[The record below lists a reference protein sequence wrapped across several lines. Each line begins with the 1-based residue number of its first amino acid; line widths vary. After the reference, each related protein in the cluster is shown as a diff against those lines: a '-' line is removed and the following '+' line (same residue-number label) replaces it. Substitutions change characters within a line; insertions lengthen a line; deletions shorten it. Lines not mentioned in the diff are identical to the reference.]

1 MGSRILI
8 VDDDEQL
15 SKVVAATLR
24 IVGYEVKDI
33 NDGSLAMGEI
43 ASFKPAVVITDLVMP
58 GMSGAALIAQIR
70 SDRGLDH
77 VKVIVFSAKS
87 FEYDY
92 RASLEAGADAFLV
105 KPVANQKMLDTI
117 DGLLTSAMK
126 LSFWGT
132 RGSTPRPGKETLK
145 YGGNT
150 SCISI
155 EMTRDRMFV
164 FDAGTGI
171 IELGRSLAAANRR
184 RKINLFI
191 THPHWDHIQGLPY
204 FQSLYQQ
211 GNEVVIHGTGQG
223 KLTLREVI
231 AGQMSHVYF
240 PVAVKEFAAHVYYKE
255 LTEGAFEIEDLQVKT
270 ISLHHPGTTL
280 GYLLKGPGGKTVA
293 YLTDN
298 ELTLNGDAHGR
309 KRLVAFAAGADVL
322 IHDAQY
328 LDSEYPQR
336 VGWGHSCLSE
346 VLKLAAEAKVRRLYL
361 YHHDPSHDDETVA
374 AKEAFGRKFFADRG
388 LEIECMAASEGHS
401 ISI

>member
-15 SKVVAATLR
+15 AKVVAASLR
-24 IVGYEVKDI
+24 IAGYEVKDI
-33 NDGSLAMGEI
+33 NDGALAMGEI
-43 ASFKPAVVITDLVMP
+43 ASFKPAVVITDLIMP
-58 GMSGAALIAQIR
+58 GLSGAELLGQIR

-92 RASLEAGADAFLV
+92 RSSLEAGADAYLV
-105 KPVANQKMLDTI
+105 KPVSNQKMLDTI
-117 DGLLTSAMK
+117 EGLLTSAMK
-126 LSFWGT
+126 LTFWGT

-155 EMTRDRMFV
+155 EMTRDRLFV

-171 IELGRSLAAANRR
+171 IELGRALAAANRR

-211 GNEVVIHGTGQG
+211 GNEVVIYGTSQG

-240 PVAVKEFAAHVYYKE
+240 PVAVKEFASHVYYKE
-255 LTEGAFEIEDLQVKT
+255 LTEGDFEIEDLQVRT

-374 AKEAFGRKFFADRG
+374 AKEALGRKFFADRG
-388 LEIECMAASEGHS
+388 LEIECLAAAEGHS
-401 ISI
+401 ISL

>member
-24 IVGYEVKDI
+24 IAGYEVKDI

-43 ASFKPAVVITDLVMP
+43 ASFKPAVVITGLVMP

-77 VKVIVFSAKS
+77 VKVIVFTAKS

>member
-24 IVGYEVKDI
+24 IAGYEVKDI

-92 RASLEAGADAFLV
+92 RASLEAGADAYLV
-105 KPVANQKMLDTI
+105 KPVANEKMLETI
-117 DGLLTSAMK
+117 SGLLTSAMK

-150 SCISI
+150 SCISV
-155 EMTRDRMFV
+155 EMTKDRLFV

-184 RKINLFI
+184 RKINMFI

-361 YHHDPSHDDETVA
+361 YHHDPSHNDEIVA
-374 AKEAFGRKFFADRG
+374 EKEAFGRKFFADRG
-388 LEIECMAASEGHS
+388 LEIECMAAAEGHTVS
-401 ISI
+401 M

>member
-15 SKVVAATLR
+15 AKVVAASLR
-24 IVGYEVKDI
+24 IAGYEVKDI
-33 NDGSLAMGEI
+33 NDGALAMGEI
-43 ASFKPAVVITDLVMP
+43 ASFKPAVVITDLIMP
-58 GMSGAALIAQIR
+58 GLSGAELLGQIR

-92 RASLEAGADAFLV
+92 RSSLEAGADAYLV
-105 KPVANQKMLDTI
+105 KPVSNQKMLDTI
-117 DGLLTSAMK
+117 EGLLTSAMK
-126 LSFWGT
+126 LTFWGT

-155 EMTRDRMFV
+155 EMTRDRLFV

-171 IELGRSLAAANRR
+171 IELGRALAAANRR

-211 GNEVVIHGTGQG
+211 GNEVVIYGTSQG

-240 PVAVKEFAAHVYYKE
+240 PVAVKEFASHVYYKE
-255 LTEGAFEIEDLQVKT
+255 LTEGAFEIEDLQVRT

-328 LDSEYPQR
+328 LDSEYPQH

-361 YHHDPSHDDETVA
+361 YHHDPSHDDGTVA
-374 AKEAFGRKFFADRG
+374 EKEALGRKFFADRG
-388 LEIECMAASEGHS
+388 LEIECLAAAEGHS
-401 ISI
+401 ISL

>member
-24 IVGYEVKDI
+24 IAGYEVKDI

>member
-1 MGSRILI
+1 MGSKILI

-24 IVGYEVKDI
+24 IAGYEVKDV
-33 NDGSLAMGEI
+33 NDGSLAMDAI
-43 ASFKPAVVITDLVMP
+43 ASFKPAVVITDLMMP

-70 SDRGLDH
+70 SERDLDH

-92 RASLEAGADAFLV
+92 RTSLEAGADAYLV
-105 KPVANQKMLDTI
+105 KPVSNERMLETI
-117 DGLLTSAMK
+117 AGLLTSAMK

-150 SCISI
+150 SCISV
-155 EMTRDRMFV
+155 EMTKDRMFV

-171 IELGRSLAAANRR
+171 IELGRRLAAANRR
-184 RKINLFI
+184 RKINMFI

-211 GNEVVIHGTGQG
+211 GNEVVIHGTSQG

-270 ISLHHPGTTL
+270 IGLHHPGTTL
-280 GYLLKGPGGKTVA
+280 GYLLKGPAGKTVA

-309 KRLVAFAAGADVL
+309 KRLVEFAKGADVL

-336 VGWGHSCLSE
+336 VGWGHSCISE

-361 YHHDPSHDDETVA
+361 YHHDPSHNDEIVA
-374 AKEAFGRKFFADRG
+374 EKEAFGRKFFADRG
-388 LEIECMAASEGHS
+388 LEIECMAAAEGQTVS
-401 ISI
+401 L